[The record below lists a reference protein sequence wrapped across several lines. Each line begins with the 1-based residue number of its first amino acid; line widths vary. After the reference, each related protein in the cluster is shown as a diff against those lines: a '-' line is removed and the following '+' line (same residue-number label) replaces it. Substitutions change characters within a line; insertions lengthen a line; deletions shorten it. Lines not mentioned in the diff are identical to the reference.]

1 MENNMKR
8 LLITDLDDTLYDW
21 LGFFIPSFY
30 AMVDEV
36 VKITGISKEILI
48 QEYKT
53 KHQHY
58 GSVEYPFVTLEL
70 PSVLKKYKDLTT
82 CEIKEVLSEA
92 FHRFNSVRKEKLKLY
107 EGVENTL
114 KELFENNV
122 VIIGYTESSQ
132 ENGFYRLKKLGI
144 EKYFKTVY
152 VSSSNYENNYPVSEK
167 IKVVSTKKPNKE
179 VLLNICNCEQCS
191 TDETIYIGDSLTKD
205 IYMANMANIT
215 SVLITHPKEKND
227 FYSRLVEI
235 TSWTDEDFIR
245 EENIKEECKTL
256 NIGPDYVIDSFYDL
270 TKIFKNN

>member
-1 MENNMKR
+1 MKR

-30 AMVDEV
+30 AMIDEV
-36 VKITGISKEILI
+36 VKITGIPKEILI
-48 QEYKT
+48 EEYKT
-53 KHQHY
+53 KHQYY

-114 KELFENNV
+114 KELFENNI

-205 IYMANMANIT
+205 IYMANMADIT
-215 SVLITHPKEKND
+215 SVLIKHPKEKND
-227 FYSRLVEI
+227 YYSRLVDI
-235 TSWTDEDFIR
+235 TSWTQDDFQR
-245 EENIKEECKTL
+245 ESKIKEECETRG
-256 NIGPDYVIDSFYDL
+256 IYPDYTIHKFDELINILNGF
-270 TKIFKNN
+270 